1 MSKFFDSDIIQE
13 SIQEI
18 HELQK
23 EVYKNGLNIRDMES
37 EDFQNHIENLEL
49 LLDKQKIMYTRLSL
63 SDDPDAIEM
72 IKNLRKSVKIMGF
85 PEGTDMNILF
95 SAMEDTIEKMK
106 NNCWQIYNFLL

>member
-1 MSKFFDSDIIQE
+1 
-13 SIQEI
+13 
-18 HELQK
+18 
-23 EVYKNGLNIRDMES
+23 MES

-106 NNCWQIYNFLL
+106 GRVEADLKYIENHSLYLDFKIFIDTFKVLFSGV

>member
-1 MSKFFDSDIIQE
+1 MSKFFDSDIIRE

-23 EVYKNGLNIRDMES
+23 EVYTNGLNLRDMER
-37 EDFQNHIENLEL
+37 EDFKNHIENLEIL
-49 LLDKQKIMYTRLSL
+49 LEKQKIMYTRLSL
-63 SDDPDAIEM
+63 SDDPEANEM

-106 NNCWQIYNFLL
+106 NST

>member
-1 MSKFFDSDIIQE
+1 MSKFFDSDMIRE

-23 EVYKNGLNIRDMES
+23 EVYKNGLNMRDMES

-106 NNCWQIYNFLL
+106 NST

>member
-1 MSKFFDSDIIQE
+1 M
-13 SIQEI
+13 
-18 HELQK
+18 
-23 EVYKNGLNIRDMES
+23 RDMES

-106 NNCWQIYNFLL
+106 NST

>member
-1 MSKFFDSDIIQE
+1 MSKFFDSNIIQE

-49 LLDKQKIMYTRLSL
+49 LLDKQKIIYTRLSL

-106 NNCWQIYNFLL
+106 NNC

>member
-95 SAMEDTIEKMK
+95 GAMEDTIEKMK
-106 NNCWQIYNFLL
+106 NNC

>member
-1 MSKFFDSDIIQE
+1 MSKFFDSDMIRE

-23 EVYKNGLNIRDMES
+23 EVYKNGLNMRDMES

-63 SDDPDAIEM
+63 SDDPDAI
-72 IKNLRKSVKIMGF
+72 
-85 PEGTDMNILF
+85 
-95 SAMEDTIEKMK
+95 
-106 NNCWQIYNFLL
+106 

>member
-106 NNCWQIYNFLL
+106 NNC

>member
-1 MSKFFDSDIIQE
+1 MSKFFDSDIIRE

-23 EVYKNGLNIRDMES
+23 EVYKNGLNMRDMES

-106 NNCWQIYNFLL
+106 NST

>member
-1 MSKFFDSDIIQE
+1 MSKFFDSDIIRE

-23 EVYKNGLNIRDMES
+23 EVYTNGLNLRDMER
-37 EDFQNHIENLEL
+37 ENFKNHIENLEIL
-49 LLDKQKIMYTRLSL
+49 LEKQKIMYTRLSL
-63 SDDPDAIEM
+63 SDDPEANEM

-106 NNCWQIYNFLL
+106 NST

>member
-23 EVYKNGLNIRDMES
+23 EVYTNGLNIRDMEP

-106 NNCWQIYNFLL
+106 NNC

>member
-1 MSKFFDSDIIQE
+1 MSKFFDSDIIRE

-23 EVYKNGLNIRDMES
+23 EVYTNGLNMRDMER
-37 EDFQNHIENLEL
+37 EDFKNHIENLEIL
-49 LLDKQKIMYTRLSL
+49 LEKQKIMYTRLSL
-63 SDDPDAIEM
+63 SDDPEANEM

-106 NNCWQIYNFLL
+106 NST